1 VKGTTE
7 VISQTNKVDLKL
19 HRTKCAGLIKNVIAP
34 LLEDQVK
41 DLQDVP
47 YSFIIDESTDNS
59 TVKYLCICVKYHSKI
74 ERCIKTKFLGTYTK
88 PGKCN
93 CRYFIRVYNRI
104 LCQQ

>member
-93 CRYFIRVYNRI
+93 CRYFIRVYN
-104 LCQQ
+104 